1 MTDSV
6 AHKAGEEASAPK
18 HLPAPLAQRYYLA
31 KPKLELLM
39 PSEFRNEPFTDF
51 TKEENAQAMRDAI
64 AKVNSQLGREYPLV
78 IGGERITTES
88 KLDSINPAN
97 RTQVVGRFNKAT
109 KELASRAV
117 ETAHE
122 TFKSWRKTS
131 PQERA
136 DLLFRVAATLRQRK
150 HEMSAW
156 MIHEVAKTWP
166 EADGD
171 TAEAIDFCEFY
182 AREMLRYAGDQPLVQ
197 IPGEDNALTY
207 VPLGVGAVI
216 PPWNFPLAI
225 MAGMTVAAVVTGNT
239 VVLKPSSDSPT
250 IAFKF
255 FEILE
260 EAGLP
265 PGVVNF
271 MTGSGAEVGDVV
283 VDHPKTRYVAFTGSM
298 EVGLRINERA
308 AKVHEGQIWIKRVVA
323 EMGGKDAIIVAD
335 DADLDEAA
343 TGVVQSA
350 FGFQGQKCSACS
362 RAIIDTRVYD
372 TMLEKIADRTA
383 GIKLADPTDQTAT
396 MSAVINEKAFKAIN
410 SYIEKGKSEGGRV
423 LIGGGSD
430 GEQGFFIEPT
440 VIADVKPGATI
451 EQEEIFGPVLAVIKA
466 ENYDDALKI
475 ANDTQFGLTGA
486 VYSADEAKLERAR
499 KEFHVGN
506 LYLNRKCTGALVGV
520 HPFGGFNMSGTD
532 SKAGGRDYLLL
543 FLQAKVASERVGA
556 TTKRAEAGTATD

>member
-1 MTDSV
+1 MTT
-6 AHKAGEEASAPK
+6 
-18 HLPAPLAQRYYLA
+18 
-31 KPKLELLM
+31 
-39 PSEFRNEPFTDF
+39 EFRNEPFTDF

-64 AKVNSQLGREYPLV
+64 EKVRAQLGREYPLV
-78 IGGERITTES
+78 IGGERITTGDM
-88 KLDSINPAN
+88 LDSFNPAN
-97 RTQVVGRFNKAT
+97 RTQLVGRFNKAT
-109 KELASRAV
+109 KELAGRAV
-117 ETAHE
+117 EEAAKAFE
-122 TFKSWRKTS
+122 TWKNV
-131 PQERA
+131 PAADRA
-136 DLLFRVAATLRQRK
+136 ALLFRVAETMRKRK
-150 HEMSAW
+150 HELSAW
-156 MIHEVAKTWP
+156 MIYEVAKTWP

-182 AREMLRYAGDQPLVQ
+182 GREMLRYAGEQPLVN
-197 IPGEDNALTY
+197 IPGEQGELDY

-225 MAGMTVAAVVTGNT
+225 MAGMTVASVVTGNT
-239 VVLKPSSDSPT
+239 VVLKPSSDAPT

-271 MTGSGAEVGDVV
+271 MTGSGAEVGDVI
-283 VDHPKTRYVAFTGSM
+283 VDHPKTRYIAFTGSK

-308 AKVHEGQIWIKRVVA
+308 AKVHDGQIWIKRVVA

-335 DADLDEAA
+335 DADLDDAA

-362 RAIIDTRVYD
+362 RAIIDAKVYD
-372 TMLEKIADRTA
+372 RMLEKIVERTA
-383 GIKLADPTDQTAT
+383 KIKLADPSEPGTN
-396 MSAVINEKAFKAIN
+396 MGAVINEKAFKTIN
-410 SYIEKGKSEGGRV
+410 SYIEKGKSEGGRL

-466 ENYDDALKI
+466 ESYDDALNI
-475 ANDTQFGLTGA
+475 ANDTQYGLTGA
-486 VYSADEAKLERAR
+486 VYSADEAKLQRAR

-532 SKAGGRDYLLL
+532 SKAGGHDYLLL
-543 FLQAKVASERVGA
+543 FLQAKVAAERVGA

>member
-1 MTDSV
+1 M
-6 AHKAGEEASAPK
+6 
-18 HLPAPLAQRYYLA
+18 PA
-31 KPKLELLM
+31 
-39 PSEFRNEPFTDF
+39 EFRNEPFTDF
-51 TKEENAQAMRDAI
+51 SKEENAQAMRDAI
-64 AKVNSQLGREYPLV
+64 EKVKDQLGREYPLV
-78 IGGERITTES
+78 IGGERLTTGDT
-88 KLDSINPAN
+88 LDSYNPAN
-97 RTQVVGRFNKAT
+97 RTQLVGRFHKAT
-109 KELASRAV
+109 KELANQAV
-117 ETAHE
+117 EKAAEAFQTWKDTPAD
-122 TFKSWRKTS
+122 
-131 PQERA
+131 ERA
-136 DLLFRVAATLRQRK
+136 ALLFRAAAIMRERK
-150 HEMSAW
+150 HELSAW

-166 EADGD
+166 EVDGD

-182 AREMLRYAGDQPLVQ
+182 GREMLRYAGEQPLVQ
-197 IPGEDNALTY
+197 IPGEENKLDY
-207 VPLGVGAVI
+207 IPLGVGAVI

-225 MAGMTVAAVVTGNT
+225 MAGMTVASVVSGNT
-239 VVLKPSSDSPT
+239 VVLKPSSDAPT

-283 VDHPKTRYVAFTGSM
+283 VDHPKTRYIAFTGSK

-308 AKVHEGQIWIKRVVA
+308 AKVHEGQLWIKRVVA

-335 DADLDEAA
+335 DADLEEAA

-362 RAIIDTRVYD
+362 RAIIDARVYD
-372 TMLEKIADRTA
+372 TMVEKIVDRTA
-383 GIKLADPTDQTAT
+383 KLKLADPGDPGTNL
-396 MSAVINEKAFKAIN
+396 SAVINEKAFKTIN

-423 LIGGGSD
+423 VIGGGSD
-430 GEQGFFIEPT
+430 GEQGYFIEPT

-451 EQEEIFGPVLAVIKA
+451 EQEEIFGPVLALIKA

-475 ANDTQFGLTGA
+475 ANGTQYGLTGA
-486 VYSADEAKLERAR
+486 VYSTDEAKLQRAR

-532 SKAGGRDYLLL
+532 SKAGGRDYLAL
-543 FLQAKVASERVGA
+543 FLQAKVAAERVGA

>member
-1 MTDSV
+1 M
-6 AHKAGEEASAPK
+6 
-18 HLPAPLAQRYYLA
+18 PA
-31 KPKLELLM
+31 
-39 PSEFRNEPFTDF
+39 EFRNEPLTDF
-51 TKEENAQAMRDAI
+51 SKEQNAQAMRDAI
-64 AKVNSQLGREYPLV
+64 QKVQEQLGREYPLV
-78 IGGERITTES
+78 IGGERIAADS
-88 KLDSINPAN
+88 KLDSFNPAN
-97 RTQVVGRFNKAT
+97 RTQLVGRFNKAT
-109 KELASRAV
+109 KELASQSVEKAAEAFRTWKNVHAADRA
-117 ETAHE
+117 A
-122 TFKSWRKTS
+122 
-131 PQERA
+131 
-136 DLLFRVAATLRQRK
+136 LLFRVAEIMRERK
-150 HEMSAW
+150 HELSAW

-182 AREMLRYAGDQPLVQ
+182 GREMLRYAGEQPLVH
-197 IPGEDNALTY
+197 IPGEQGKLDY
-207 VPLGVGAVI
+207 IPLGVGAVI

-225 MAGMTVAAVVTGNT
+225 MAGMTVASVVTGNT
-239 VVLKPSSDSPT
+239 VVLKPSSDAPT

-271 MTGSGAEVGDVV
+271 MTGSGAEVGDVI
-283 VDHPKTRYVAFTGSM
+283 VDHPKTRYVAFTGSK

-308 AKVHEGQIWIKRVVA
+308 AKVNDGQVWIKRVVA
-323 EMGGKDAIIVAD
+323 EMGGKDAIIVAE

-372 TMLEKIADRTA
+372 TMLDKIVERTA
-383 GIKLADPTDQTAT
+383 KLKLADPADPAT
-396 MSAVINEKAFKAIN
+396 TVSAVINEKAFKTIN

-466 ENYDDALKI
+466 ENYEDALNI
-475 ANDTQFGLTGA
+475 ANDTQYGLTGA
-486 VYSADEAKLERAR
+486 VYSSDEAKLQRAR
-499 KEFHVGN
+499 REFHVGN

-532 SKAGGRDYLLL
+532 SKAGGRDYLAL
-543 FLQAKVASERVGA
+543 FLQAKVAAERVGA

>member
-1 MTDSV
+1 MT
-6 AHKAGEEASAPK
+6 
-18 HLPAPLAQRYYLA
+18 
-31 KPKLELLM
+31 
-39 PSEFRNEPFTDF
+39 EFRNEPFTDF
-51 TKEENAQAMRDAI
+51 SKEENAQAMRDALE
-64 AKVNSQLGREYPLV
+64 KVGKELGREYPLV
-78 IGGERITTES
+78 IGGERLTTEG

-97 RTQVVGRFNKAT
+97 RTQLVGRFNKAT
-109 KELASRAV
+109 KELANRAV
-117 ETAHE
+117 ESAHE
-122 TFKSWRKTS
+122 TFKTWRNV
-131 PQERA
+131 PAEQRA
-136 DLLFRVAATLRQRK
+136 DLLFRIAKIMRERR
-150 HEMSAW
+150 HELSAW
-156 MIHEVAKTWP
+156 MIYEVAKTWP
-166 EADGD
+166 EADAD

-182 AREMLRYAGDQPLVQ
+182 AREMLRYAGEQPLYQVT
-197 IPGEDNALTY
+197 GEESAMEY
-207 VPLGVGAVI
+207 IPLGVGAVI

-225 MAGMTVAAVVTGNT
+225 MAGMTMASFVTGNT
-239 VVLKPSSDSPT
+239 VVLKPSSDAPT

-271 MTGSGAEVGDVV
+271 MTGSGAEVGDVI
-283 VDHPKTRYVAFTGSM
+283 VDHPKTRYVAFTGSK

-323 EMGGKDAIIVAD
+323 EMGGKDAIIVAE
-335 DADLDEAA
+335 DANLEDAA

-362 RAIIDTRVYD
+362 RAIIDAKVYD
-372 TMLEKIADRTA
+372 TMVEKIADRTA
-383 GIKLADPTDQTAT
+383 KLKLAAPNDRAT
-396 MSAVINEKAFKAIN
+396 NLSAVINEKAFKAIN

-423 LIGGGSD
+423 VAGGGSD

-440 VIADVKPGATI
+440 VIADVKPGDTI

-466 ENYDDALKI
+466 QDYDDALQI

-486 VYSADEAKLERAR
+486 VYSGDEEKLERAR

-543 FLQAKVASERVGA
+543 FMQAKVSAEKIGA
-556 TTKRAEAGTATD
+556 TAGRKASSAAERTVI

>member
-1 MTDSV
+1 
-6 AHKAGEEASAPK
+6 
-18 HLPAPLAQRYYLA
+18 
-31 KPKLELLM
+31 M
-39 PSEFRNEPFTDF
+39 PPQFRNEPFTDF
-51 TKEENAQAMRDAI
+51 SKEENVRAMREALELV
-64 AKVNSQLGREYPLV
+64 KGKLGQEYPLV
-78 IGGERITTES
+78 IGGERITTEG
-88 KLDSINPAN
+88 KLESINPAN

-109 KELASRAV
+109 KELAKVAV
-117 ETAHE
+117 ENAYNA
-122 TFKSWRKTS
+122 FKTWSMKPAT
-131 PQERA
+131 ERA
-136 DLLFRVAATLRQRK
+136 EWLFRVASILRERK

-156 MIHEVAKTWP
+156 MIYEVAKPWN
-166 EADGD
+166 EADAD

-182 AREMLRYAGDQPLVQ
+182 AREMLRYAGEQPLTQ
-197 IPGEDNALTY
+197 IPGEESELDY

-225 MAGMTVAAVVTGNT
+225 MAGMTVASVVTGNT

-255 FEILE
+255 FEIME

-265 PGVVNF
+265 AGVVNF

-283 VDHPKTRYVAFTGSM
+283 VDHPKTRYVAFTGSK
-298 EVGLRINERA
+298 EIGLRVNERA
-308 AKVHEGQIWIKRVVA
+308 ARVNEGQIWIKRVVA

-335 DADLDEAA
+335 DADLEAAA

-362 RAIIDTRVYD
+362 RAIIDAKVYD
-372 TMLEKIADRTA
+372 QMLEKIVEKTA
-383 GIKLADPTDQTAT
+383 KIKLADPSDSATT
-396 MSAVINEKAFKAIN
+396 MSAVINEKAFKTIN
-410 SYIEKGKSEGGRV
+410 GYIEKGKSEGGRV

-466 ENYDDALKI
+466 KDYDDALEI

-486 VYSADEAKLERAR
+486 VYSADEEKLKRAR
-499 KEFHVGN
+499 REFHVGN

-543 FLQAKVASERVGA
+543 FMQAKVSAEKLGA
-556 TTKRAEAGTATD
+556 TKPRRAEAST